1 MDKSKQYSPI
11 GDEWMKNPNILHYK
25 YFGETFSELW
35 DLVKDNDKVS
45 IDVRNK
51 ITLLFYQHK
60 DMENKMVVK

>member
-35 DLVKDNDKVS
+35 DLVKDNYK
-45 IDVRNK
+45 
-51 ITLLFYQHK
+51 
-60 DMENKMVVK
+60 